1 MNSLFN
7 FIRRRVRIRSV
18 TLALFVVA
26 LVAGTVAVPDADAQN
41 FNESQ
46 GCGVVGY
53 RPPRANTSGRLPT
66 SFIMHGPFAD
76 MFGRSYL
83 QVSGS
88 MVSWVIPMSGGRTT
102 LVHERILPALQLATA
117 NLEREMASG
126 RRYEVTRWSSWS
138 WRSVAG
144 GRNGVSF
151 HAFGTAV
158 DLNPHLNPFL
168 NDPEAELVT
177 DMPDWYVQAYMDA
190 GFCWGGLWVNLK
202 DAMHYSWMG
211 PLATPEYG
219 TVPAPYAPVTAEG
232 DFSQIGLDAAP
243 FDFDIDSQYS
253 LGLFDRSRDGTPE
266 LYGYTWQADGMV
278 RIEVLPA
285 QWDFGVTGIREM
297 VPVQGGPATS
307 DLWMGDYDNDNRAD
321 LWVIDRET
329 RLATVYAD
337 TTWRDPRV
345 EQTRRF
351 DEVVGRF
358 LLPPADHLLMGDYDR
373 DGANDLFLLSDS
385 GALTVRSGVGLGTS
399 IFSADIGPVTGDVLL
414 DDYNVDGVPDLY
426 LIGDT
431 IDVLLGPGYTVRAS
445 EKGTAPPRE
454 AVLIGDYDGDGRPDI
469 YAVEGGRISVLLG
482 GTRGQTED
490 LTSWFK
496 YEDQSPWDAGPE
508 CIGPSPC
515 DQVGFIFGDS
525 ELWLRKNLAW
535 DGGDYANFYFGNPGD
550 IGVVGDWDCDGIDTP
565 GMFRPGNG
573 FAYVANANETTVAST
588 EFYFGLGGDIPLA
601 GDWDGDGCDSLAIY
615 RPSQGKVYL
624 SNTLRT
630 QLADV
635 DYFFGTPGDVPFAG
649 DFNGDG
655 RDEVGLYRP
664 GDGFVYFRYEQ
675 TSGAADKAYYFG
687 DPGDRIVAGDWN
699 GNGTDT
705 LAVHRK
711 SEGRWYFRLDNSQ
724 GFADHILEA
733 GPADE
738 DLILLTGVFG
748 DLPYGEN

>member
-1 MNSLFN
+1 
-7 FIRRRVRIRSV
+7 
-18 TLALFVVA
+18 
-26 LVAGTVAVPDADAQN
+26 
-41 FNESQ
+41 
-46 GCGVVGY
+46 
-53 RPPRANTSGRLPT
+53 
-66 SFIMHGPFAD
+66 
-76 MFGRSYL
+76 
-83 QVSGS
+83 S
-88 MVSWVIPMSGGRTT
+88 MVSWVIPMSGGKTT
-102 LVHERILPALQLATA
+102 LVHERILPALQLASA

-168 NDPEAELVT
+168 NDPDAELVT

-219 TVPAPYAPVTAEG
+219 TVPTPYDPVTAEG
-232 DFSQIGLDAAP
+232 DFSQVGLDATFG
-243 FDFDIDSQYS
+243 FDTDGDYS
-253 LGLFDRSRDGTPE
+253 LELFDRSRDGTPE
-266 LYGYTWQADGMV
+266 LYGYTWHADGMV

-297 VPVQGGPATS
+297 VPVQGGPATA
-307 DLWMGDYDNDNRAD
+307 DLWMADYDNDNRAD

-345 EQTRRF
+345 EQTERF

-358 LLPPADHLLMGDYDR
+358 LLPAADQLLVGDYDR
-373 DGANDLFLLSDS
+373 NATNDIFLLSANGD
-385 GALTVRSGVGLGTS
+385 LTVRSGVGMGTS
-399 IFSADIGPVTGDVLL
+399 IFSTNIGPVIGDVLL

-426 LIGDT
+426 LIDET
-431 IDVLLGPGYTVRAS
+431 VDVLLGPAYTVGYTDIGVV
-445 EKGTAPPRE
+445 PPRE
-454 AVLIGDYDGDGRPDI
+454 AVLVGDYDGDGRPDM
-469 YAVEGGRISVLLG
+469 YAIEDGRISVLLG
-482 GTRGQTED
+482 GARAQTED
-490 LTSWFK
+490 ITSWFK

-508 CIGPSPC
+508 CLGPSSC
-515 DQVGFIFGDS
+515 DQIGFVFGDS
-525 ELWLRKNLAW
+525 ELWLRKNLSW

-550 IGVVGDWDCDGIDTP
+550 VGVVGDWDCDGIDTP

-624 SNTLRT
+624 SNALRT

-635 DYFFGTPGDVPFAG
+635 DYFFGTPGDIPFAG

-733 GPADE
+733 GPAEE